1 MHLIYILLQLAGAIM
16 LLLWAVRM
24 VRTGVERAHGALL
37 REALRS
43 ATKGRLRAA
52 AAGTVLAVML
62 QSATAVAVLTAG
74 FAATGVMTVSGG
86 LAVMLGADV
95 GSALVV
101 QALSFDLSW
110 LVPLLLFAG
119 ATMFLKVEARIIKQ
133 TGRTL
138 LGIAFILI
146 SLRMVGEATAPMRH
160 SALLP
165 MAIDYLRGDPVT
177 ALAAA
182 ALFTWLIHSSV
193 ASVLLFM
200 SMAAQGVLPAEV
212 ALPMILGVNLGAGLV
227 AVGLTRGQAIE
238 ARRIPLGNL
247 IFRATAGV
255 IILLGLQAATLP
267 MSWFG
272 ENAARQVVNL
282 HLAFNLAL
290 LVACLPFTVAMERL
304 ARRILPDV
312 PVGEETFDLMSRRK
326 SALDRTVIKMPSV
339 ALASATREVL
349 RMAETVEIM
358 LRPVMELFES
368 GDKQRVAQ
376 LRRLDEEVNR
386 AHTDIKLYIAEV
398 NRGTMSQDEA
408 RRGIELT
415 DLAINLEHA
424 GDIIAKN
431 LLVLAEEKS
440 DKRLSFSREGWSEL
454 TALHDRVLANMQIAM
469 NVLVSGDLEAAR
481 QLVVEKERMRKLERD
496 SHERHLKR
504 LQSGTVLSIETSD
517 IHLEAVRALKE
528 FNSLLVSVAYPILTQ
543 SGDLLESRLAR
554 TA

>member
-1 MHLIYILLQLAGAIM
+1 MHFMFILLQLAGAIM

-24 VRTGVERAHGALL
+24 VRTGVERAHGAVL
-37 REALRS
+37 REALRG
-43 ATKGRLRAA
+43 ATKGRLKAA
-52 AAGTVLAVML
+52 TAGTLLAILL
-62 QSATAVAVLTAG
+62 QSATAVAVLAAG
-74 FAATGVMTVSGG
+74 FAATGVLTVSGG

-110 LVPLLLFAG
+110 LVPLLLFFG
-119 ATMFLKVEARIIKQ
+119 ATMFLKFEARIVKQ

-165 MAIDYLRGDPVT
+165 MAMDYLRSDPVT
-177 ALAAA
+177 AFGAA

-193 ASVLLFM
+193 ASLLLFM

-238 ARRIPLGNL
+238 ARRIPVGNL
-247 IFRATAGV
+247 IFRATAA
-255 IILLGLQAATLP
+255 IAILVAMQAIEIPIA
-267 MSWFG
+267 WFG
-272 ENAARQVVNL
+272 ASAARQVVNM

-290 LVACLPFTVAMERL
+290 LVLCLPFTGPVERLVAML
-304 ARRILPDV
+304 LPDA
-312 PVGEETFDLMSRRK
+312 PPGSESFNLMSRRV

-349 RMAETVEIM
+349 RMAEVVEIM
-358 LRPVMELFES
+358 LRPVMDLFDS
-368 GDKQRVAQ
+368 GDRDRVEQ
-376 LRRLDEEVNR
+376 VRKLDEEVNR

-398 NRGTMSQDEA
+398 NRGTMTQEEA

-431 LLVLAEEKS
+431 LLVLAQEKN
-440 DKRLSFSREGWSEL
+440 DKRLSFSKEGWGEL
-454 TALHDRVLANMQIAM
+454 TTLHDRVLANMQIAM
-469 NVLVSGDLEAAR
+469 NVLVSGDLDAAR

-504 LQSGTVLSIETSD
+504 LQSGSPQSIETSD

-543 SGDLLESRLAR
+543 SGDLLESRLAK

>member
-1 MHLIYILLQLAGAIM
+1 MHFMFILLQLAGAIM

-24 VRTGVERAHGALL
+24 VRTGVERAHGAVL
-37 REALRS
+37 REALRG
-43 ATKGRLRAA
+43 ATKGRLKAA
-52 AAGTVLAVML
+52 TSGTLLAILL
-62 QSATAVAVLTAG
+62 QSATAVAVLAAG
-74 FAATGVMTVSGG
+74 FAATGVLTVSGG

-110 LVPLLLFAG
+110 LVPLLLFFG
-119 ATMFLKVEARIIKQ
+119 ATMFLKFEARIVKQ

-165 MAIDYLRGDPVT
+165 MAIDYLRSDPVT
-177 ALAAA
+177 AFGAA

-212 ALPMILGVNLGAGLV
+212 AVPMILGVNLGAGLV
-227 AVGLTRGQAIE
+227 AVGLTRGLAIE
-238 ARRIPLGNL
+238 ARRIPVGNL
-247 IFRATAGV
+247 IFRATAA
-255 IILLGLQAATLP
+255 IAILVAMQAIEIP
-267 MSWFG
+267 MTWFG
-272 ENAARQVVNL
+272 ASAARQVVNM

-290 LVACLPFTVAMERL
+290 LVLCLPFTGPMERL
-304 ARRILPDV
+304 VAMLLPDA
-312 PVGEETFDLMSRRK
+312 PRGSESFNLMSRRV

-349 RMAETVEIM
+349 RMAEVVEIM
-358 LRPVMELFES
+358 LRPVMDLFDS
-368 GDKQRVAQ
+368 GDRDRVEQ
-376 LRRLDEEVNR
+376 VRKLDEEVNR

-398 NRGTMSQDEA
+398 NRGTMTQEEA

-431 LLVLAEEKS
+431 LLVLAQEKN
-440 DKRLSFSREGWSEL
+440 DKRLSFSKEGWGEL

-469 NVLVSGDLEAAR
+469 NVLVSGDADAAR

-504 LQSGTVLSIETSD
+504 LQSGSPQSIETSD

-543 SGDLLESRLAR
+543 SGDLLESRLAK

>member
-1 MHLIYILLQLAGAIM
+1 MHLMYILLQLAGAIM

-24 VRTGVERAHGALL
+24 VRTGVERAHGVLL
-37 REALRS
+37 REALRG
-43 ATKGRLRAA
+43 ATKGRVRAA

-62 QSATAVAVLTAG
+62 QSATAVAVLAAG
-74 FAATGVMTVSGG
+74 FAATGVMSVSGG

-119 ATMFLKVEARIIKQ
+119 ATMFLKVEARIVKQ

-165 MAIDYLRGDPVT
+165 MAVDYLRSDPVT
-177 ALAAA
+177 AFGAA
-182 ALFTWLIHSSV
+182 ALFTWLVHSSV

-247 IFRATAGV
+247 IFRATAAV
-255 IILLGLQAATLP
+255 VILLGLQVATLP
-267 MSWFG
+267 MAWFG
-272 ENAARQVVNL
+272 ETAARQVVNM
-282 HLAFNLAL
+282 HLGFNVTL
-290 LVACLPFTVAMERL
+290 LVACLPFTAVMEKL
-304 ARRILPDV
+304 ARLILPDA
-312 PVGEETFDLMSRRK
+312 PAGEEAFDLMSRRK

-368 GDKQRVAQ
+368 GDKARVGQ

-431 LLVLAEEKS
+431 LLVLAEEKN

-481 QLVVEKERMRKLERD
+481 QLVVEKERMRRLERD

-504 LQSGTVLSIETSD
+504 LQSGTPQSIETSD

-543 SGDLLESRLAR
+543 SGDLLESRLAK

>member
-1 MHLIYILLQLAGAIM
+1 MHLLYILLQLAGAIM

-24 VRTGVERAHGALL
+24 VRTGVERAHGPLL
-37 REALRS
+37 REALRG
-43 ATKGRLRAA
+43 ATKGRVRAA
-52 AAGTVLAVML
+52 AAGTVLAIML
-62 QSATAVAVLTAG
+62 QSATAVAVLAAG

-119 ATMFLKVEARIIKQ
+119 ATMFLKVEARIVKQ

-177 ALAAA
+177 AFAAA

-227 AVGLTRGQAIE
+227 AVGLTRGLAID

-247 IFRATAGV
+247 IFRATAAV
-255 IILLGLQAATLP
+255 AILVALQLVELP
-267 MSWFG
+267 MAWFG
-272 ENAARQVVNL
+272 EAPARQVVNM

-290 LVACLPFTVAMERL
+290 LAVCLPFTAAMEKL
-304 ARRILPDV
+304 ARLILPDA
-312 PVGEETFDLMSRRK
+312 PAGEEAFDLMSRRK

-398 NRGTMSQDEA
+398 NRGTMSQEEA

-431 LLVLAEEKS
+431 LLVLAEEKN
-440 DKRLSFSREGWSEL
+440 DKRLSFSSEGWSEL
-454 TALHDRVLANMQIAM
+454 IALHDRVLANMQIAM

-504 LQSGTVLSIETSD
+504 LQSGTVQSIETSD

-543 SGDLLESRLAR
+543 SGDLLESRLAK

>member
-1 MHLIYILLQLAGAIM
+1 MHFMFILLQLAGAIM

-24 VRTGVERAHGALL
+24 VRTGVERAHGAVL
-37 REALRS
+37 REALRG
-43 ATKGRLRAA
+43 ATKGRLKAA
-52 AAGTVLAVML
+52 TAGTLLAILL
-62 QSATAVAVLTAG
+62 QSATAVAVLAAG
-74 FAATGVMTVSGG
+74 FAATGVLTVSGG

-110 LVPLLLFAG
+110 LVPLLLFFG
-119 ATMFLKVEARIIKQ
+119 ATMFLKFEARIVKQ

-146 SLRMVGEATAPMRH
+146 SLRMVGDATAPMRH

-165 MAIDYLRGDPVT
+165 LAIDYLRSDPVT
-177 ALAAA
+177 AFGAA

-238 ARRIPLGNL
+238 ARRIPVGNL
-247 IFRATAGV
+247 IFRATAA
-255 IILLGLQAATLP
+255 IAILVAMQAIEIP
-267 MSWFG
+267 MTWFG
-272 ENAARQVVNL
+272 VSAARQVVNM

-290 LVACLPFTVAMERL
+290 LVVCLPFTGPMERL
-304 ARRILPDV
+304 IAMLLPDA
-312 PVGEETFDLMSRRK
+312 PHGSESFNLMSRRV

-349 RMAETVEIM
+349 RMAEVVEIM
-358 LRPVMELFES
+358 LRPVMDLFDS
-368 GDKQRVAQ
+368 GDRTRVEQ
-376 LRRLDEEVNR
+376 VRKLDEEVNR

-398 NRGTMSQDEA
+398 NRGTMTQEEA

-431 LLVLAEEKS
+431 LLVLAQEKN
-440 DKRLSFSREGWSEL
+440 DKRLSFSKEGWGEL
-454 TALHDRVLANMQIAM
+454 TTLHDRVLANMQIAM
-469 NVLVSGDLEAAR
+469 NVLVSGDLDAAR

-504 LQSGTVLSIETSD
+504 LQSGSPQSIETSD

-543 SGDLLESRLAR
+543 SGDLLESRLAK

>member
-1 MHLIYILLQLAGAIM
+1 MHLLYILLQLAGAIM

-24 VRTGVERAHGALL
+24 VRTGVERAHGVFL
-37 REALRS
+37 REALRG
-43 ATKGRLRAA
+43 ATKGRVRAA

-62 QSATAVAVLTAG
+62 QSATAVAVLAAG

-119 ATMFLKVEARIIKQ
+119 ATMFLKVEARIVKQ

-177 ALAAA
+177 AFGAA

-227 AVGLTRGQAIE
+227 AVGLTRGQAIDS
-238 ARRIPLGNL
+238 RRIPLGNL
-247 IFRATAGV
+247 IFRATAAV
-255 IILLGLQAATLP
+255 AILVGLQAATLP
-267 MSWFG
+267 ISWFG
-272 ENAARQVVNL
+272 ESAARQVVNL

-290 LVACLPFTVAMERL
+290 LVVCLPFTATMERL
-304 ARRILPDV
+304 AQLILPDA
-312 PVGEETFDLMSRRK
+312 PAGEETFDLMSRRK
-326 SALDRTVIKMPSV
+326 SALDRTVIKMPGV

-368 GDKQRVAQ
+368 GDKARVAQ

-504 LQSGTVLSIETSD
+504 LQSGTVQSIETSD

-543 SGDLLESRLAR
+543 SGDLLESRLAK

>member
-1 MHLIYILLQLAGAIM
+1 MHFMFILLQLAGAIM

-24 VRTGVERAHGALL
+24 VRTGVERAHGAVL

-43 ATKGRLRAA
+43 ATKGRVKAA
-52 AAGTVLAVML
+52 TAGTVLAILL
-62 QSATAVAVLTAG
+62 QSATAVAVLAAG
-74 FAATGVMTVSGG
+74 FAATGVLTVSGG

-110 LVPLLLFAG
+110 LVPLLLFFG
-119 ATMFLKVEARIIKQ
+119 ATMFLKFEARIVKQ

-165 MAIDYLRGDPVT
+165 MAVDYLRSDPVT
-177 ALAAA
+177 AFGVA

-238 ARRIPLGNL
+238 ARRIPVGNL
-247 IFRATAGV
+247 IFRAVAAV
-255 IILLGLQAATLP
+255 AILVALQMVELP
-267 MSWFG
+267 MGWFG
-272 ENAARQVVNL
+272 ASAARQVVNL

-290 LVACLPFTVAMERL
+290 LVLCLPFTGLMERL
-304 ARRILPDV
+304 VALILPDA
-312 PVGEETFDLMSRRK
+312 PAGAESFDLMSRRV

-349 RMAETVEIM
+349 RMAEVVEIM
-358 LRPVMELFES
+358 LRPVMDLFDS
-368 GDKQRVAQ
+368 GDRVRVEQ
-376 LRRLDEEVNR
+376 VRKLDEEVNR

-398 NRGTMSQDEA
+398 NRGTMTQQEA

-431 LLVLAEEKS
+431 LLVLAQEKNE
-440 DKRLSFSREGWSEL
+440 KRLSFSKEGWSEL
-454 TALHDRVLANMQIAM
+454 TVLHDRVLANMQIAM
-469 NVLVSGDLEAAR
+469 NVLVSGDLDAAR
-481 QLVVEKERMRKLERD
+481 QLVVEKERMRKLERE
-496 SHERHLKR
+496 SHERHLLR
-504 LQSGTVLSIETSD
+504 LQSGSPQSIETSD

-543 SGDLLESRLAR
+543 SGDLLESRLAKI
-554 TA
+554 A

>member
-1 MHLIYILLQLAGAIM
+1 MHLLYILLQLAGAIM

-37 REALRS
+37 REALRG
-43 ATKGRLRAA
+43 ATRGRVRAA

-74 FAATGVMTVSGG
+74 FAATGVMSVSGG

-119 ATMFLKVEARIIKQ
+119 ATMFLKVEARIVKQ

-160 SALLP
+160 SPLLP

-177 ALAAA
+177 AFGAA

-200 SMAAQGVLPAEV
+200 SMTAQGVLPAEV

-247 IFRATAGV
+247 IFRATAAV
-255 IILLGLQAATLP
+255 VILLGLQAATLP

-272 ENAARQVVNL
+272 ETAARQVVNM

-290 LVACLPFTVAMERL
+290 LVACLPFTAAMERL
-304 ARRILPDV
+304 AQLILPDA
-312 PVGEETFDLMSRRK
+312 PAGEETFDLMSRRK

-368 GDKQRVAQ
+368 GDKARVAQ

-440 DKRLSFSREGWSEL
+440 DKKLSFSGEGWSEL

-481 QLVVEKERMRKLERD
+481 QLVIEKERMRKLERD

-504 LQSGTVLSIETSD
+504 LQSGTVQSIETSD

-543 SGDLLESRLAR
+543 SGDLLESRLAK

>member
-1 MHLIYILLQLAGAIM
+1 MHFMFILLQLAGAIM

-24 VRTGVERAHGALL
+24 VRTGVERAHGAVL

-43 ATKGRLRAA
+43 ATKGRLKAA
-52 AAGTVLAVML
+52 TAGTVLAILL
-62 QSATAVAVLTAG
+62 QSATAVAVLAAG
-74 FAATGVMTVSGG
+74 FAATGVLTVSGG

-110 LVPLLLFAG
+110 LVPLLLFFG
-119 ATMFLKVEARIIKQ
+119 ATMFLKFEARIVKQ

-146 SLRMVGEATAPMRH
+146 SLHMVGEATAPMRH

-165 MAIDYLRGDPVT
+165 MAVDYLRSDPVT
-177 ALAAA
+177 AFGAA

-238 ARRIPLGNL
+238 ARRIPVGNL
-247 IFRATAGV
+247 IFRATAAV
-255 IILLGLQAATLP
+255 AILVALQLIELP
-267 MSWFG
+267 MAWFG

-290 LVACLPFTVAMERL
+290 LVLCLPFTGPMERL
-304 ARRILPDV
+304 VTLILPDA
-312 PVGEETFDLMSRRK
+312 PAGTESFDLMSRRV
-326 SALDRTVIKMPSV
+326 SALDRSVIKMPSV

-349 RMAETVEIM
+349 RMAEVVEIM
-358 LRPVMELFES
+358 LRPVMDLFDS
-368 GDKQRVAQ
+368 GDRARVEQ
-376 LRRLDEEVNR
+376 VRKLDEEVNR

-398 NRGTMSQDEA
+398 NRGTMSQEEA

-431 LLVLAEEKS
+431 LLVLAQEKN
-440 DKRLSFSREGWSEL
+440 DKRLSFSKEGWSEL

-469 NVLVSGDLEAAR
+469 NVLVSGDLDAAR
-481 QLVVEKERMRKLERD
+481 QLVVEKERMRKLERE

-504 LQSGTVLSIETSD
+504 LQSGTPQSIETSD

-543 SGDLLESRLAR
+543 SGDLLESRLAKI
-554 TA
+554 A

>member
-1 MHLIYILLQLAGAIM
+1 MHLLYVLLQLAGAIM

-37 REALRS
+37 REALRG
-43 ATKGRLRAA
+43 ATRGRMRAA

-62 QSATAVAVLTAG
+62 QSATAVAVLAAG

-95 GSALVV
+95 GSAFVV

-119 ATMFLKVEARIIKQ
+119 ATMFLKVEARIVKQ

-160 SALLP
+160 SSLLP
-165 MAIDYLRGDPVT
+165 MAVDYLRGDPVT
-177 ALAAA
+177 AFGAA

-238 ARRIPLGNL
+238 ARRVPLGNL
-247 IFRATAGV
+247 IFRATAAV
-255 IILLGLQAATLP
+255 VILLGLQVANLP

-290 LVACLPFTVAMERL
+290 LVACLPFTTAMERL
-304 ARRILPDV
+304 ARLILPDA
-312 PVGEETFDLMSRRK
+312 PAGGEAFDLMSRRK

-368 GDKQRVAQ
+368 GDKARVAQ

-454 TALHDRVLANMQIAM
+454 TALHDQVLANMQIAM

-504 LQSGTVLSIETSD
+504 LQSGTPQSIETSD

-543 SGDLLESRLAR
+543 SGDLLESRLAK

>member
-1 MHLIYILLQLAGAIM
+1 MYILLQLAGAIM

-24 VRTGVERAHGALL
+24 VRTGVERAHGVLL
-37 REALRS
+37 REALRG
-43 ATKGRLRAA
+43 ATKGRVRAA

-62 QSATAVAVLTAG
+62 QSATAVAVLAAG
-74 FAATGVMTVSGG
+74 FAATGVMSVSGG

-119 ATMFLKVEARIIKQ
+119 ATMFLKVEARIVKQ

-165 MAIDYLRGDPVT
+165 MAVDYLRSDPVT
-177 ALAAA
+177 AFGAA
-182 ALFTWLIHSSV
+182 ALFTWLVHSSV

-247 IFRATAGV
+247 IFRATAAV
-255 IILLGLQAATLP
+255 VILLGLQVATLP

-272 ENAARQVVNL
+272 ETAARQVVNM
-282 HLAFNLAL
+282 HLTFNVAL
-290 LVACLPFTVAMERL
+290 LVACLPFTAVMEKL
-304 ARRILPDV
+304 ARLILPDASA
-312 PVGEETFDLMSRRK
+312 GEEAFDLMSRRK

-368 GDKQRVAQ
+368 GDKARVGQ

-431 LLVLAEEKS
+431 LLVLAEEKN

-481 QLVVEKERMRKLERD
+481 QLVVEKERMRRLERD

-504 LQSGTVLSIETSD
+504 LQSGTPQSIETSD

-543 SGDLLESRLAR
+543 SGDLLESRLAK

>member
-1 MHLIYILLQLAGAIM
+1 MHLMYILLQLAGAIM

-24 VRTGVERAHGALL
+24 VRTGVERAHGVLL
-37 REALRS
+37 REALRG
-43 ATKGRLRAA
+43 ATKGRVRAA

-62 QSATAVAVLTAG
+62 QSATAVAVLAAG
-74 FAATGVMTVSGG
+74 FAATGVMSVSGG

-119 ATMFLKVEARIIKQ
+119 ATMFLKVEARIVKQ

-165 MAIDYLRGDPVT
+165 MAVDYLRSDPVT
-177 ALAAA
+177 AFGAA
-182 ALFTWLIHSSV
+182 ALFTWLVHSSV

-247 IFRATAGV
+247 IFRATAAV
-255 IILLGLQAATLP
+255 VILLGLQVATLP

-272 ENAARQVVNL
+272 ETAARQVVNM
-282 HLAFNLAL
+282 HLGFNVTL
-290 LVACLPFTVAMERL
+290 LVACLPFTAVMEKL
-304 ARRILPDV
+304 ARLILPDA
-312 PVGEETFDLMSRRK
+312 PAGEEAFDLMSRRK

-368 GDKQRVAQ
+368 GDKARVGQ

-431 LLVLAEEKS
+431 LLVLAEEKN

-481 QLVVEKERMRKLERD
+481 QLVVEKERMRRLERD

-504 LQSGTVLSIETSD
+504 LQSGTPQSIETSD

-543 SGDLLESRLAR
+543 SGDLLESRLAK

>member
-1 MHLIYILLQLAGAIM
+1 MHFMFILLQLAGAIM

-24 VRTGVERAHGALL
+24 VRTGVERAHGAVL

-43 ATKGRLRAA
+43 ATKGRLKAA
-52 AAGTVLAVML
+52 TAGTVLAILL
-62 QSATAVAVLTAG
+62 QSATAVAVLAAG
-74 FAATGVMTVSGG
+74 FATTGVLTVSGG

-110 LVPLLLFAG
+110 LVPLLLFFG
-119 ATMFLKVEARIIKQ
+119 ATMFLKFEARIVKQ

-165 MAIDYLRGDPVT
+165 MAVDYLRSDPVT
-177 ALAAA
+177 AFGAA

-227 AVGLTRGQAIE
+227 AVGLTRGQSIE
-238 ARRIPLGNL
+238 ARRIPVGNL
-247 IFRATAGV
+247 IFRAVAA
-255 IILLGLQAATLP
+255 IAILVALQLVALP
-267 MSWFG
+267 MVWFG

-290 LVACLPFTVAMERL
+290 LVLCLPFTGPMERL
-304 ARRILPDV
+304 VALILPDA
-312 PVGEETFDLMSRRK
+312 PAGAENFDLMSRRV

-339 ALASATREVL
+339 ALASATRELL
-349 RMAETVEIM
+349 RMAEVVEIM
-358 LRPVMELFES
+358 LRPVMDLFDS
-368 GDKQRVAQ
+368 GDRVRVEQ
-376 LRRLDEEVNR
+376 VRKLDEEVNR

-398 NRGTMSQDEA
+398 NRGTMTQEEA

-431 LLVLAEEKS
+431 LLVLAQEKN
-440 DKRLSFSREGWSEL
+440 DKRLSFSKEGWSEL

-469 NVLVSGDLEAAR
+469 NVLVSGDLDAAR
-481 QLVVEKERMRKLERD
+481 QLVVEKERMRKLERE

-504 LQSGTVLSIETSD
+504 LQSGTPQSIETSD

-528 FNSLLVSVAYPILTQ
+528 FNSLLVSVAYPILTH
-543 SGDLLESRLAR
+543 SGDLLESRLAKI
-554 TA
+554 A

>member
-1 MHLIYILLQLAGAIM
+1 MHFLLILFQLAGAIM

-24 VRTGVERAHGALL
+24 VRTGVERAHGAVL
-37 REALRS
+37 REALRG
-43 ATKGRLRAA
+43 ATSSRLKAA
-52 AAGTVLAVML
+52 TVGTVLAILL
-62 QSATAVAVLTAG
+62 QSATAVAVLAAG
-74 FAATGVMTVSGG
+74 FATTGVVTVSSG
-86 LAVMLGADV
+86 LSIMLGADL

-119 ATMFLKVEARIIKQ
+119 ATMFLKFEARIVKQ
-133 TGRTL
+133 TGRTI

-146 SLRMVGEATAPMRH
+146 SLRMIGEATAPMRH

-165 MAIDYLRGDPVT
+165 ITVDYLRSDPVT
-177 ALAAA
+177 TFAVAAA
-182 ALFTWLIHSSV
+182 FTWLIHSSV
-193 ASVLLFM
+193 AAVLLFTAL
-200 SMAAQGVLPAEV
+200 AAQGVLPAEV
-212 ALPMILGVNLGAGLV
+212 GLSMILGANLGGGLV

-247 IFRATAGV
+247 IFRAC
-255 IILLGLQAATLP
+255 AAVAVLATMAMVELP
-267 MSWFG
+267 ISWFG
-272 ENAARQVVNL
+272 ANAARQVVNM

-290 LVACLPFTVAMERL
+290 LVACLPFTGPMERL
-304 ARRILPDV
+304 VALLLPDT
-312 PVGEETFDLMSRRK
+312 PSRSEALDLMTRRT
-326 SALDRTVIKMPSV
+326 SALDRSVINMPSV
-339 ALASATREVL
+339 ALASAKREVL
-349 RMAETVEIM
+349 RMAEVVEIM
-358 LRPVMELFES
+358 LRPVMDLFDS
-368 GDKQRVAQ
+368 GDRERVEQ
-376 LRRLDEEVNR
+376 VRKLDEEVNR

-398 NRGTMSQDEA
+398 NRGIMSQDEA

-431 LLVLAEEKS
+431 LLVLALEKR
-440 DKRLSFSREGWSEL
+440 DKSLSFSKEGWGEL
-454 TALHDRVLANMQIAM
+454 TGLHARVLDNMQIAM

-481 QLVVEKERMRKLERD
+481 QLVVEKERMRRLERE
-496 SHERHLKR
+496 SHERHLLR
-504 LQSGTVLSIETSD
+504 LQSGTLQSIETSD

-543 SGDLLESRLAR
+543 SGDLLESRLTR